1 MSFAEHNTYAWHK
14 ANYQRRN
21 ELIFGADGIYVP
33 RIKVLDPLNSPQQ
46 SLPTVKGAD

>member
-21 ELIFGADGIYVP
+21 AINFLGLMVYMFQGLKCLTHIILHNNHY
-33 RIKVLDPLNSPQQ
+33 LQ
-46 SLPTVKGAD
+46 